1 MPAVYVNP
9 PETDTNAPDRGPT
22 CCEPVSDVAPRR
34 SDLAMVRPR
43 ILLVDDD
50 RRVRQ
55 LVGLTLPADDYELS
69 FAEDGA
75 DAIRAAQRLHPD
87 LILLDY
93 AMPGI
98 HGVDVCM
105 AIRSDPST
113 TRTPIIMLT
122 GHGDDEI
129 RQRSVAA
136 GANGFL
142 TKPFSPLSL
151 EETIRALLGATQL
164 AVVAP
169 SVAPSPSGPIADP
182 VMSESRPLVRR
193 SPVVSGP
200 GGAAS
205 VPSLLRRPS
214 PTRGGSQTPTQF
226 TRSNSG
232 VNQRY
237 LDLHD
242 TFLSTIEAM
251 ATALELRGAE
261 IEGHAQ
267 RVSVYTVAAARRM
280 GVDEDELNQLRWG
293 AILHDVGMICVPDS
307 ILLKAGQ
314 LQPEEWALVRKH
326 PEHGARLLGQIPGL
340 GSALSIVRFH
350 HERFDG
356 AGYPLGLRGTAI
368 PIGARIFAVADAL
381 DAITTD
387 RPYRPTQTWE
397 RARVEIL
404 QGRGSHF
411 DPTVVDAFLEIFDDL
426 QGLTGA
432 ALPFAQ

>member
-1 MPAVYVNP
+1 MP
-9 PETDTNAPDRGPT
+9 
-22 CCEPVSDVAPRR
+22 
-34 SDLAMVRPR
+34 RPR

-69 FAEDGA
+69 FAEDGS
-75 DAIRAAQRLHPD
+75 DAIRAAQQLHPD

-113 TRTPIIMLT
+113 ARTPIIMLT

-164 AVVAP
+164 AAAGQAAGPGQTTATVISEPRPVVRRAP
-169 SVAPSPSGPIADP
+169 AMRGQAPAAPSPSPI
-182 VMSESRPLVRR
+182 
-193 SPVVSGP
+193 
-200 GGAAS
+200 
-205 VPSLLRRPS
+205 RRPS
-214 PTRGGSQTPTQF
+214 PVRGGGRLPSTFQQ
-226 TRSNSG
+226 SVSG
-232 VNQRY
+232 PDRRY
-237 LDLHD
+237 AELND
-242 TFLSTIEAM
+242 TFLSTIEAL

-261 IEGHAQ
+261 VEGHAQ

-280 GVDEDELNQLRWG
+280 GVDEDEIEQIRWG

-314 LQPEEWALVRKH
+314 LHPEEWALVRKH
-326 PEHGARLLGQIPGL
+326 PEHGARLLGHIPGL
-340 GSALSIVRFH
+340 GAALSIVRFH

-368 PIGARIFAVADAL
+368 PLGARIFAVADAL

-387 RPYRPTQTWE
+387 RPYRPTRTWE
-397 RARVEIL
+397 RARVELL

-426 QGLTGA
+426 QGLTGSVG
-432 ALPFAQ
+432 PFAE

>member
-1 MPAVYVNP
+1 
-9 PETDTNAPDRGPT
+9 
-22 CCEPVSDVAPRR
+22 
-34 SDLAMVRPR
+34 MVRPR

-113 TRTPIIMLT
+113 ARTPIIMLT

-169 SVAPSPSGPIADP
+169 VAAPASPSSSGPKSSPVINEPRSPIRRSPSASGPGAASSAPSP
-182 VMSESRPLVRR
+182 
-193 SPVVSGP
+193 
-200 GGAAS
+200 
-205 VPSLLRRPS
+205 LRRPS
-214 PTRGGSQTPTQF
+214 PTRGGSQTPTPF
-226 TRSNSG
+226 TRASAG
-232 VNQRY
+232 VDQRY

-261 IEGHAQ
+261 VEGHAQ

-280 GVDEDELNQLRWG
+280 GVNEDELDQLRWG

-326 PEHGARLLGQIPGL
+326 PEHGARLLGHIPGL
-340 GSALSIVRFH
+340 GAAMTIVRFH

-387 RPYRPTQTWE
+387 RPYRPTRTWE

>member
-1 MPAVYVNP
+1 MP
-9 PETDTNAPDRGPT
+9 
-22 CCEPVSDVAPRR
+22 
-34 SDLAMVRPR
+34 RPR

-93 AMPGI
+93 AMPGMD
-98 HGVDVCM
+98 GVDVCM
-105 AIRSDPST
+105 AVRSDPLT
-113 TRTPIIMLT
+113 ARIPIIMLT
-122 GHGDDEI
+122 GHGEDEI
-129 RQRSVAA
+129 RQQSVEA

-151 EETIRALLGATQL
+151 EETIRSLLGAAQL
-164 AVVAP
+164 AASTPTAP
-169 SVAPSPSGPIADP
+169 PTP
-182 VMSESRPLVRR
+182 VSATLLAESRSTNNRAPIMSRPAAPAPTPIR
-193 SPVVSGP
+193 QAAPV
-200 GGAAS
+200 
-205 VPSLLRRPS
+205 
-214 PTRGGSQTPTQF
+214 RGGSQNPALKQLSATG
-226 TRSNSG
+226 NSR
-232 VNQRY
+232 RY
-237 LDLHD
+237 ADLHD
-242 TFLSTIEAM
+242 TFLSTIEALS
-251 ATALELRGAE
+251 TALELRGAE
-261 IEGHAQ
+261 VEGHAQ

-280 GVDEDELNQLRWG
+280 NVDEDELEQLRWG

-314 LQPEEWALVRKH
+314 LHPEEWALVRKH
-326 PEHGARLLGQIPGL
+326 PEHGARLLGHIPGL
-340 GSALSIVRFH
+340 GAALSIVRFH

-368 PIGARIFAVADAL
+368 PLGARIFAVADAL

-387 RPYRPTQTWE
+387 RPYRPTRTWE
-397 RARVEIL
+397 RARVELL

>member
-1 MPAVYVNP
+1 MA
-9 PETDTNAPDRGPT
+9 
-22 CCEPVSDVAPRR
+22 
-34 SDLAMVRPR
+34 RPR

-98 HGVDVCM
+98 HGVDVCKAM
-105 AIRSDPST
+105 RSDPST
-113 TRTPIIMLT
+113 ARTPIIMLT
-122 GHGDDEI
+122 GHGDEEI

-164 AVVAP
+164 APASPVSAPTPITATVHSEPRPVIRRAPATSVQPAAAPAP
-169 SVAPSPSGPIADP
+169 SS
-182 VMSESRPLVRR
+182 
-193 SPVVSGP
+193 
-200 GGAAS
+200 
-205 VPSLLRRPS
+205 LRRPS
-214 PTRGGSQTPTQF
+214 LTPGRSQHTSGFSRSVTVPTVSP
-226 TRSNSG
+226 SVNSK
-232 VNQRY
+232 RY
-237 LDLHD
+237 DDLAD

-251 ATALELRGAE
+251 ATALELRGAGV
-261 IEGHAQ
+261 EGHAQ

-280 GVDEDELNQLRWG
+280 GVDEPELDQLRWG

-326 PEHGARLLGQIPGL
+326 PEHGARLLGHIPGL
-340 GSALSIVRFH
+340 GLAMSIVRFH

-368 PIGARIFAVADAL
+368 PLGARIFAVADAL

-387 RPYRPTQTWE
+387 RPYRPTRTWE

-411 DPTVVDAFLEIFDDL
+411 DPTVVDAFLEIFEDL

-432 ALPFAQ
+432 ALPFAE

>member
-1 MPAVYVNP
+1 MP
-9 PETDTNAPDRGPT
+9 
-22 CCEPVSDVAPRR
+22 
-34 SDLAMVRPR
+34 RPR

-75 DAIRAAQRLHPD
+75 HAIRAAQQIHPD

-113 TRTPIIMLT
+113 ARTPIIMLT

-129 RQRSVAA
+129 RQRSVEA

-151 EETIRALLGATQL
+151 EETIRSLLGATQL
-164 AVVAP
+164 AASSAAP
-169 SVAPSPSGPIADP
+169 ASAPTPISATLVSEPRPTFRRAPAAQGTSSDADP
-182 VMSESRPLVRR
+182 IRR
-193 SPVVSGP
+193 LSPV
-200 GGAAS
+200 
-205 VPSLLRRPS
+205 
-214 PTRGGSQTPTQF
+214 RGGSQHPASAQHATTGAN
-226 TRSNSG
+226 R
-232 VNQRY
+232 RY
-237 LDLHD
+237 AELND
-242 TFLSTIEAM
+242 TFLSTIEAL

-261 IEGHAQ
+261 VEGHAQ

-280 GVDEDELNQLRWG
+280 GVDEDELEQIRWG

-314 LQPEEWALVRKH
+314 LHPEEWALVRKH
-326 PEHGARLLGQIPGL
+326 PEHGARLLGHIPGL
-340 GSALSIVRFH
+340 GAALSIVRFH

-368 PIGARIFAVADAL
+368 PLGARIFAVADAL

-387 RPYRPTQTWE
+387 RPYRPTRTWE
-397 RARVEIL
+397 RARVELL

-432 ALPFAQ
+432 AHPLT